1 VGERKTGKG
10 RMDEKEISTGVVF
23 NCAFPE
29 IYMAY
34 LQELITQYLIY
45 IPHHKNRL
53 KRLKLKKVT
62 SVKISVGL
70 IRFWFNFEYAFYS
83 PAELYGPLGGGGR
96 QKVK

>member
-1 VGERKTGKG
+1 
-10 RMDEKEISTGVVF
+10 MDEKEISTGVVF

-34 LQELITQYLIY
+34 LQKLITKYLIY

-53 KRLKLKKVT
+53 KRLKQKLGKVT

-70 IRFWFNFEYAFYS
+70 IRFRFNFEYAFYS
-83 PAELYGPLGGGGR
+83 PVELYGPLGGGGK
-96 QKVK
+96 QNVK